1 MSQQT
6 VGFIDYVAQ
15 GGDVYKRQV
24 MIHGVAGLLYDYYTL
39 ADLKKLQKDF
49 DASERAI
56 AEIYHCLL
64 YTSRC
69 V

>member
-1 MSQQT
+1 M
-6 VGFIDYVAQ
+6 
-15 GGDVYKRQV
+15 V

-56 AEIYHCLL
+56 AEIYHARRPA
-64 YTSRC
+64 TVRPAPQHDDPRD
-69 V
+69 VDGRAGGR